1 MSLPLVLMPL
11 PLLMHLL
18 PLRLIVDAHLT
29 PTLAGYEATEH
40 CKAMVGTGCCLGS
53 FLGSLPVMQSL
64 SVLRIDI
71 ASILQSHLVSACVA
85 ADKGFTV
92 VSPCTPADPVA
103 SSIVIA
109 LLSSLGSLVAAVVVA
124 VLIYRRRRRLRPYTT
139 LADEPRRRAATGAAS
154 EESSMLSTW

>member
-1 MSLPLVLMPL
+1 MPL
-11 PLLMHLL
+11 PLLLHLL

-29 PTLAGYEATEH
+29 PTLAGYEAAEH
-40 CKAMVGTGCCLGS
+40 CQAMVGTGCCLGS
-53 FLGSLPVMQSL
+53 FLDSLPVMQSL
-64 SVLRIDI
+64 NVLRIDI
-71 ASILQSHLVSACVA
+71 ATILQIHLVSACVA
-85 ADKGFTV
+85 ADKGFSV

-109 LLSSLGSLVAAVVVA
+109 LLSSLGSLTLVAAVVVA

-139 LADEPRRRAATGAAS
+139 LADGPRRRAATGAAS